1 VVGRRAVAPALATL
15 AALAGGTGCGGG
27 GSTGGDDAAAART
40 RDLRIL
46 TRVLQRE
53 NRIIAGAAAAG
64 AVLHGGDARLGSAA
78 LAAAETH
85 TANLTRAIRKLGGT
99 PHQPRQDYSGQ
110 VVGRR
115 GRAQLLT
122 LVAALGTR
130 AARADRRAAPRVS
143 DEDFRGL
150 TQAVAVSDSAHA
162 ERLRR
167 AAAAR

>member
-1 VVGRRAVAPALATL
+1 VVGGRAVAPALATL
-15 AALAGGTGCGGG
+15 AALAGGMGCGGG
-27 GSTGGDDAAAART
+27 GSTGGDDAAAKT
-40 RDLRIL
+40 SDLRIL

-64 AVLHGGDARLGSAA
+64 AVLQGGDARLGSAA

-110 VVGRR
+110 VAGRR
-115 GRAQLLT
+115 DRAQLLT
-122 LVAALGTR
+122 LVAALGAR

-150 TQAVAVSDSAHA
+150 TQAVAVSDRVHS

-167 AAAAR
+167 AAGAR